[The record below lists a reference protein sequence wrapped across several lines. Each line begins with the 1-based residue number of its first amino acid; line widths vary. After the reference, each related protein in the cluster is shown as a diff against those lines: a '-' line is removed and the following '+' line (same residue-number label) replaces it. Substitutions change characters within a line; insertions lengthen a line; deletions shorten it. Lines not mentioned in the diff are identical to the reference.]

1 MKQALMQN
9 NKFILPGLIIGLLA
23 RVLVIIIL
31 LPQEPGTISRLLY
44 TLNLATDHSTPLC
57 YVSLNLCMHVYLSQ
71 SKVKC

>member
-31 LPQEPGTISRLLY
+31 LPQEPGTRLLY
-44 TLNLATDHSTPLC
+44 TLNLATDHSTPLS